1 MMNSARRWQRIGSL
15 LCGTVLIGGV
25 FSATAP
31 GTRGGVSPTPR
42 VQVTVQAPV
51 SPPAPAPGA
60 TPANFIVAFIGDQGN
75 DRKSDAVLYLIKNK
89 GAQLVIHSGDL
100 DYDSDPTA
108 FDNRVTNIL
117 GAEFPYLVSR
127 GNHDISAWSGY
138 KTKLQ
143 ARIERHNTDPATP
156 ASDKILCTGPELG
169 LKSSCTYRGLHVILL
184 DPSAFKK
191 DAELY
196 IRQELANSPAIW
208 KVCSWHYNQQAL
220 QVGNRP
226 DGVGWGAYE
235 ACRKGGAIIATAH
248 EHGYA
253 RTRTLSNTQTQ
264 TVDAA
269 WPDANTLRVV
279 PGSTFVFHS
288 GLGGESIGTQSRCL
302 PTTFPYGCNGE
313 WAKIYTKKQDALF
326 GALFITFHVDG
337 DAKKARG
344 EFFNIKD
351 PLTPID
357 SFTITADTLAS
368 PPPVHADKAAAT
380 AGDD

>member
-1 MMNSARRWQRIGSL
+1 M
-15 LCGTVLIGGV
+15 
-25 FSATAP
+25 
-31 GTRGGVSPTPR
+31 
-42 VQVTVQAPV
+42 
-51 SPPAPAPGA
+51 
-60 TPANFIVAFIGDQGN
+60 
-75 DRKSDAVLYLIKNK
+75 
-89 GAQLVIHSGDL
+89 
-100 DYDSDPTA
+100 
-108 FDNRVTNIL
+108 
-117 GAEFPYLVSR
+117 
-127 GNHDISAWSGY
+127 
-138 KTKLQ
+138 
-143 ARIERHNTDPATP
+143 
-156 ASDKILCTGPELG
+156 
-169 LKSSCTYRGLHVILL
+169 
-184 DPSAFKK
+184 
-191 DAELY
+191 
-196 IRQELANSPAIW
+196 
-208 KVCSWHYNQQAL
+208 
-220 QVGNRP
+220 
-226 DGVGWGAYE
+226 
-235 ACRKGGAIIATAH
+235 
-248 EHGYA
+248 
-253 RTRTLSNTQTQ
+253 Q